1 MLDSYSERRE
11 LFSTTLF
18 QEQVADR
25 LQLDGRLV
33 APAIQA
39 MVEADML
46 PCRLSRDE
54 KALAVDGSL
63 ILAAIGGRQSRPTS
77 TVRVG
82 STLCSMTLRNETG
95 SPKSQGRADIFPTN
109 NSVSFGTDVAEVFLN
124 LWGAVRGSSTKG
136 FKGVAIGVYWSDE
149 RGSLLSGTIE
159 QASAGR
165 KRTYATQALPAPPGG
180 GKWDFVQLPTI
191 GGTLF
196 SPMSILRFGA
206 LLDASVEETAA
217 RL

>member
-1 MLDSYSERRE
+1 
-11 LFSTTLF
+11 
-18 QEQVADR
+18 
-25 LQLDGRLV
+25 
-33 APAIQA
+33 
-39 MVEADML
+39 
-46 PCRLSRDE
+46 
-54 KALAVDGSL
+54 
-63 ILAAIGGRQSRPTS
+63 
-77 TVRVG
+77 
-82 STLCSMTLRNETG
+82 MTLRNETG

-159 QASAGR
+159 QASASR